1 MKKSLLLVIIFLSPF
16 TFHLS
21 PVSSQTINIMSYNLR
36 SSAKN
41 EQDGVNSWTN
51 RKEAAIKMINAIQP
65 DVIGF
70 QEEMNDQEAYLRE
83 HLSPK
88 YDGVSVQRDPA
99 NKTDEACAIFFRTDR
114 YELIRTNTFWL
125 SETPDVPSKG
135 WDAKYNRVVTY
146 VFLRD
151 KKSGLQLLA
160 FNTHLDHKGVV
171 ARERS
176 LQLIADSALAI
187 GGDIVPMFIMGD
199 LNVEPDA
206 PELQPMWNTMLWSQR
221 EAFHTDTTGTF
232 HSFGRAKRLKI
243 IDYIFYKNA
252 TALRF
257 DIIRD
262 GYGVPYLSDH
272 YPVLGTF
279 SRDKQLSKTTF
290 REVEKYCAEQAKQQK
305 RRANWARLNYY
316 AAANDT
322 LRLNKQKVSVIFYGN
337 SITRNWAKMHPDFFT
352 NYGFTGRGIGG
363 QTSDELLVRFRQ
375 DVIDLHPKTVVI
387 MVGTND
393 IAQNN
398 GTTSHQ
404 QTLGN
409 IISMCELAKANKIK
423 PVLCSVLPSRQFRW
437 NKHVPDAAAQIK
449 ELNGM
454 IKAYAGQHK
463 ITYVDYWSVMA
474 AEDGGLKPGLS
485 NDEVHPLPDA
495 YDIMESII
503 LKALRIKTH

>member
-1 MKKSLLLVIIFLSPF
+1 MKRILFISLASLLALS
-16 TFHLS
+16 LS
-21 PVSSQTINIMSYNLR
+21 AQSVQVMSYNLR

-41 EQDGVNSWTN
+41 EQDGVNSWIN
-51 RKEAAIKMINAIQP
+51 RKEAAVKMIMAYQP

-88 YDGVSVQRDPA
+88 YDGVSVSRNPD
-99 NKTDEACAIFFRTDR
+99 NKTDEACAIFYRTDL

-151 KKSGLQLLA
+151 KKTGLQLLA
-160 FNTHLDHKGVV
+160 FNTHLDHKGVI

-187 GGDIVPMFIMGD
+187 GGDVIPMFVMGD

-206 PELQPMWNTMLWSQR
+206 PELQPMWNTMRLAQR
-221 EAFHTDTTGTF
+221 TAYRSDTTGTF
-232 HSFGRAKRLKI
+232 HSFGRAKREKI

-252 TALRF
+252 TALEF
-257 DIIRD
+257 QVIRN

-272 YPVLGTF
+272 YPVMATF
-279 SRDKQLSKTTF
+279 SRDTQLSKATF
-290 REVEKYCAEQAKQQK
+290 KELDKYFAELNKQQK
-305 RRANWARLNYY
+305 RSSDWARLSHY
-316 AAANDT
+316 AAGNDE
-322 LRLNKQKVSVIFYGN
+322 LRAENRKVSVVFYGN
-337 SITRNWAKMHPDFFT
+337 SITRNWVKTHPDFFT
-352 NYGFTGRGIGG
+352 GNGFTGRGIGG

-393 IAQNN
+393 IACNN
-398 GTTSHQ
+398 GIISHEH
-404 QTLGN
+404 TLGN
-409 IISMCELAKANKIK
+409 IQSMCELAKLYKIK
-423 PVLCSVLPSRQFRW
+423 PILCSVLPARQFRW
-437 NKHVPDAAAQIK
+437 NKHVPDAAEQIQA
-449 ELNGM
+449 LNQL
-454 IKAYAGQHK
+454 IKDYAAKNK
-463 ITYVDYWSVMA
+463 IQYVDYWSAMSA
-474 AEDGGLKPGLS
+474 ADGGLLPGLS
-485 NDEVHPLPDA
+485 NDEVHPLSA
-495 YDIMESII
+495 GYDIMESII
-503 LKALRIKTH
+503 LPVLKARR

>member
-1 MKKSLLLVIIFLSPF
+1 MLMKRSILLLSSCL
-16 TFHLS
+16 LALC
-21 PVSSQTINIMSYNLR
+21 VSAQSLQIMSYNLR

-41 EQDGVNSWTN
+41 EQDGVNSWIN
-51 RKEAAIKMINAIQP
+51 RKEAAIKMIKAIQP

-83 HLSPK
+83 HLAPL
-88 YDGVSVQRDPA
+88 YDGVSVQRDPN

-151 KKSGLQLLA
+151 KKSGLQVLA

-187 GGDIVPMFIMGD
+187 GGDVVPMFIMGD
-199 LNVEPDA
+199 LNIEPDA
-206 PELQPMWNTMLWSQR
+206 PELQPMWNTMHWSQR
-221 EAFHTDTTGTF
+221 EAFHTDTAGTF

-262 GYGVPYLSDH
+262 GYGVPFLSDH
-272 YPVLGTF
+272 YPVMGTF
-279 SRDKQLSKTTF
+279 SRDKQLSKATF

-305 RRANWARLNYY
+305 RFSSWARLNHY
-316 AAANDT
+316 AADNDSI
-322 LRLNKQKVSVIFYGN
+322 RARKQKVSVVFYGN
-337 SITRNWAKMHPDFFT
+337 SITRNWVKLRPEFFKA
-352 NYGFTGRGIGG
+352 NGFTGRGIGG

-398 GTTSHQ
+398 GIISHE

-409 IISMCELAKANKIK
+409 IQSMCELAKANKIR
-423 PVLCSVLPSRQFRW
+423 PILCSVLPARQFRW
-437 NKHVPDAAAQIK
+437 NKHVPDAAEQIQV
-449 ELNGM
+449 LNGM
-454 IKAYAGQHK
+454 IKEYARQNK
-463 ITYVDYWSVMA
+463 LTYVDYWSAMSA
-474 AEDGGLKPGLS
+474 ADGGLLPGLS
-485 NDEVHPLPDA
+485 NDEVHPLPA
-495 YDIMESII
+495 GYEIMESII
-503 LKALRIKTH
+503 LPILKK